1 MPRAFRLALRR
12 GIAPTAAA
20 LVSLATLSAAPIVA
34 QTPGSPI
41 RPPALLAEAAHGSA
55 RGSTA
60 TVPADT
66 ATTSYVVD
74 GLRVI
79 HRRTANDVVAVN
91 LYLLGGTRQVT
102 PATAGIELLLLAASE
117 RGTEGYTK
125 ERIRDIGALTG
136 SSYVIDASPD
146 WTMFGFRG
154 IRSALDSTW
163 ALFADRVMRPTLEP
177 SELELVRAQLAAGI
191 AAERDDPDALLE
203 RLADSLTFAGH
214 PYAIPPHG
222 TETSIARLT
231 RAQLQQY
238 QREQFVTSRMLLV
251 VVGNVERAHVER
263 LVRGTLGTLPKGSY
277 AWTLPEAPP
286 GGAAPLVVE
295 ARRLPTNYI
304 LGYYPG
310 PVASSADI
318 PALRVATSVLSGRLF
333 QEVRGRRNLT
343 YAVHAPLVDR
353 GVAAGGLY
361 VTTVAPDEVL
371 RIMREEVTRL
381 QTELIDARALP
392 EMIGLFL
399 TDYFLDNETNA
410 AQADFLAR
418 AQLYKGDYE
427 AADGFVRS
435 LRAVTNEDIRRVA
448 RKYMRNM
455 HWAYVGDPG
464 EAPRQAVLRF

>member
-1 MPRAFRLALRR
+1 MPRRLAARAVLALALLASPA
-12 GIAPTAAA
+12 APAA
-20 LVSLATLSAAPIVA
+20 SLAAQAPA
-34 QTPGSPI
+34 SPV
-41 RPPALLAEAAHGSA
+41 RPPALLAEAPPRAGREA
-55 RGSTA
+55 PLA
-60 TVPADT
+60 LAADT
-66 ATTSYVVD
+66 ATTSYDVD
-74 GLRVI
+74 GLRII
-79 HRRTANDVVAVN
+79 HRRTSNDVVAAN
-91 LYLLGGTRQVT
+91 LYLLGGSRQMT

-117 RGTEGYTK
+117 RGTAGYSK

-136 SSYVIDASPD
+136 SSYVIDPSPD

-163 ALFADRVMRPTLEP
+163 ALFADRVMRPALEP

-231 RAQLQQY
+231 RAELQQY
-238 QREQFVTSRMLLV
+238 HREQFVSSRMMLV
-251 VVGNVERAHVER
+251 VVGNIERAHLER
-263 LVRGTLGTLPKGSY
+263 LVRGTLATLPRGDY
-277 AWTLPEAPP
+277 RWTLPDPPP
-286 GGAAPLVVE
+286 GGGAPLVVE
-295 ARRLPTNYI
+295 PRRLPTNYI

-318 PALRVATSVLSGRLF
+318 PALRVATSILSGRLF

-361 VTTVAPDEVL
+361 VTTVAPAEVL

-381 QTELIDARALP
+381 QSELIDAQALP

-418 AQLYKGDYE
+418 AQLYKGDYR

-448 RKYMRNM
+448 RQYMRGM

-464 EAPRQAVLRF
+464 QAPRQAVLRF

>member
-1 MPRAFRLALRR
+1 MTTRRRSATARLAV
-12 GIAPTAAA
+12 A
-20 LVSLATLSAAPIVA
+20 LASLATTTATPIAAQSIV
-34 QTPGSPI
+34 
-41 RPPALLAEAAHGSA
+41 RPPALLAEATPERAAGRA
-55 RGSTA
+55 LD
-60 TVPADT
+60 VPADS

-74 GLRVI
+74 GVQVV
-79 HRRTANDVVAVN
+79 HRRASNDVVAVN

-117 RGTEGYTK
+117 RGTAGYTK

-136 SSYVIDASPD
+136 SSYVIDPAPD

-163 ALFADRVMRPTLEP
+163 ALFADRVMRPTIEP

-214 PYAIPPHG
+214 PYSIPPHG
-222 TETSIARLT
+222 TATSVARIT
-231 RAQLQQY
+231 REELQRY
-238 QREQFVTSRMLLV
+238 HAEQFVTSRMLLV
-251 VVGNVERAHVER
+251 VVGNIERAHLER
-263 LVRGTLGTLPKGSY
+263 LVRGTLAKLPRGSY
-277 AWTLPEAPP
+277 AWTLPEAPA
-286 GGAAPLVVE
+286 GAGAPLVVE
-295 ARRLPTNYI
+295 SRRLPTNYI
-304 LGYYPG
+304 LGYYAG
-310 PVASSADI
+310 PAASSADI

-333 QEVRGRRNLT
+333 QEIRGRRNLT
-343 YAVHAPLVDR
+343 YAVHAPLLDR

-361 VTTVAPDEVL
+361 VTTVAPTEVL

-381 QTELIDARALP
+381 QTELIDAEALP

-418 AQLYKGDYE
+418 AQLYKGSYRE
-427 AADGFVRS
+427 ADNFVRS

-448 RKYMRNM
+448 RRYMRGM

-464 EAPRQAVLRF
+464 QAPRQAVLRF

>member
-1 MPRAFRLALRR
+1 MRPHSRIALAALAL
-12 GIAPTAAA
+12 A
-20 LVSLATLSAAPIVA
+20 VVAAPAVTPLAA
-34 QTPGSPI
+34 QSPSSPI
-41 RPPALLAEAAHGSA
+41 RPPALLAKAPPRSA
-55 RGSTA
+55 GASVARVA
-60 TVPADT
+60 ADT
-66 ATTSYVVD
+66 ATTSYTVD
-74 GLRVI
+74 GVRII

-91 LYLLGGTRQVT
+91 LYLLGGTRQVS

-117 RGTEGYTK
+117 RGTTGYTK

-154 IRSALDSTW
+154 IRSAVDSTW
-163 ALFADRVMRPTLEP
+163 ALFADRVMRPTLEA
-177 SELELVRAQLAAGI
+177 SELELVRAQLVAGI

-214 PYAIPPHG
+214 PYSIPPHG
-222 TETSIARLT
+222 TATSIGRLT
-231 RAQLQQY
+231 RAELQRY
-238 QREQFVTSRMLLV
+238 HEDQFVTSRMLLV

-263 LVRGTLGTLPKGSY
+263 LVRGTLGTLPKGDY
-277 AWTLPEAPP
+277 VWTLPDAPP

-310 PVASSADI
+310 PAASSADI

-353 GVAAGGLY
+353 GIVAGGLY

-392 EMIGLFL
+392 EMVGLFL

-418 AQLYKGDYE
+418 AQLYKGNYE

-435 LRAVTNEDIRRVA
+435 LREVSNEDIRRVA
-448 RKYMRNM
+448 RQYMRNM

-464 EAPRQAVLRF
+464 EAPRQGVLRF